1 MPSHAS
7 PCGPLIIRYLNM
19 QSSTSMPIFA
29 LICVAG
35 VAGLP
40 TIDTNQSSVPGVD
53 QVRSLARRS
62 GPRLQRR
69 PSARAPP
76 PPQINSTEVAN
87 NVTSPTVQPSPSD
100 RKLTFATLPTQHE
113 GGPALPQR
121 MTYGF
126 FEDVVNKITSDF
138 ECIEDVEGCVVPI
151 VESAIEDMSED
162 VCEDWAKSS
171 WKTQACAP

>member
-1 MPSHAS
+1 M
-7 PCGPLIIRYLNM
+7 
-19 QSSTSMPIFA
+19 
-29 LICVAG
+29 
-35 VAGLP
+35 
-40 TIDTNQSSVPGVD
+40 
-53 QVRSLARRS
+53 
-62 GPRLQRR
+62 
-69 PSARAPP
+69 
-76 PPQINSTEVAN
+76 
-87 NVTSPTVQPSPSD
+87 TSPTVQPSPAD

>member
-53 QVRSLARRS
+53 QVRSPARRS

-76 PPQINSTEVAN
+76 PPLDADHRGGEQRDERDRSQAHLCDDADAPRERFPASGAHDLRDQLRWRQRQQQRRQRQRRQHQRARNIGTLRVCLKVLGGGEK
-87 NVTSPTVQPSPSD
+87 VTPPGT
-100 RKLTFATLPTQHE
+100 
-113 GGPALPQR
+113 
-121 MTYGF
+121 
-126 FEDVVNKITSDF
+126 
-138 ECIEDVEGCVVPI
+138 
-151 VESAIEDMSED
+151 
-162 VCEDWAKSS
+162 
-171 WKTQACAP
+171 